1 VTDTLK
7 PVTHFRSALEATNDP
22 AVAWAAL
29 QQLADALFGVKLFTV
44 STVDMTAG
52 LSRRLYTSDPA
63 SYPVSGTKPISRDAW
78 YELVVAGRQNFI
90 KNTLAEIS
98 GHFPDYELI
107 GSLGCGSVLNM
118 PVVLGA
124 EVVGTVNCLGAEH
137 HLTPERIAASEHL
150 RLPALAA
157 FLIFRNA
164 GRG

>member
-1 VTDTLK
+1 MTDTLK
-7 PVTHFRSALEATNDP
+7 PVTDFRSALEATNDP

-118 PVVLGA
+118 PVVLGG